1 VVGLSQRGAPQAAPA
16 MPRAAAGSQQS
27 VRQFRAVK
35 DGTITQRTV
44 DGKGNLVSGSLLVPK
59 LAKEEIPPDP
69 EAGENKVGDSAGGAS
84 LGSLPNRLIPIKDTG
99 WNFRVTKDLKPA
111 HSDFTKCDACMIVQD
126 HPFLITLTVDKKKD
140 WPGAAR
146 HYCSERKKGTLISVK
161 HRGYPGELC
170 KQVSMMEGHGM
181 DYFTLRSGDVRIE
194 LSYNYDKGRRGERLD
209 AFMKAIEAL
218 EPPVRK

>member
-1 VVGLSQRGAPQAAPA
+1 
-16 MPRAAAGSQQS
+16 MPKAAAGAQLS

-35 DGTITQRTV
+35 DGTLTQRHV

-69 EAGENKVGDSAGGAS
+69 EAGENKVGDPAGGAS

-99 WNFRVTKDLKPA
+99 WNFRVSAALKPA

-126 HPFLITLTVDKKKD
+126 HPFLITLAIDKKKG
-140 WPGAAR
+140 WPGSAR
-146 HYCSERKKGTLISVK
+146 YHCSEKKTGTLIPIK

-170 KQVSMMEGHGM
+170 KQVPLANDRGI
-181 DYFTLRSGDVRIE
+181 DYFTLHSGDVRIE
-194 LSYNYDKGRRGERLD
+194 LFYGYDSKRRGEKLD
-209 AFMKAIEAL
+209 AFMKSIEAL